1 MIALLD
7 AGERETVF
15 TVCGVL
21 INLMSDEEL
30 KPKLK
35 DEDGI
40 KKWVLSCNEKKFILR
55 TRMRITHMEVK
66 IKFRL
71 TQLASD
77 WNQESMKI
85 VMKI

>member
-1 MIALLD
+1 MKMHLIYINTVCTFTLVDEIMMALLD

-40 KKWVLSCNEKKFILR
+40 KK
-55 TRMRITHMEVK
+55 
-66 IKFRL
+66 
-71 TQLASD
+71 
-77 WNQESMKI
+77 
-85 VMKI
+85 

>member
-1 MIALLD
+1 MMALLD

-40 KKWVLSCNEKKFILR
+40 KK
-55 TRMRITHMEVK
+55 
-66 IKFRL
+66 
-71 TQLASD
+71 
-77 WNQESMKI
+77 
-85 VMKI
+85 